1 MIPRDQLTPGRAIFS
16 ARPPRQVHS
25 SLAWRGPW
33 YLRAWRAS
41 RCQCPRAGGEV
52 DPGEGEDSGATGAV
66 ICPPSS
72 CERYEIIWWY
82 HGLLSCSKIVF
93 FLDDDL
99 QCHIDLS
106 ICSSGVETTKQ
117 SSSRPR
123 SWDSSWGSSET
134 NPMTTVV
141 DELFDFRGVL
151 LGSMGILTWQTDRHS
166 SLSHWTCW
174 LFWMILISTQ
184 SGWWFGTF
192 FIFPYIGNDNP
203 NWLSYFSEG

>member
-99 QCHIDLS
+99 ILWKKIWTNGS
-106 ICSSGVETTKQ
+106 NP
-117 SSSRPR
+117 SSSIDMVASNLRIR
-123 SWDSSWGSSET
+123 FKFLVFFGNIIQQWEWWS
-134 NPMTTVV
+134 N
-141 DELFDFRGVL
+141 
-151 LGSMGILTWQTDRHS
+151 GILMD
-166 SLSHWTCW
+166 
-174 LFWMILISTQ
+174 LFISDWIAIQ
-184 SGWWFGTF
+184 WWYQRNYWKY
-192 FIFPYIGNDNP
+192 P
-203 NWLSYFSEG
+203 